1 MKLCEMLELG
11 REDEAIRKVLLD
23 AHDVLA
29 VEDSERGEVRGST
42 QHCDRRYPSYQT
54 ESA

>member
-11 REDEAIRKVLLD
+11 RESVAIRKVVLD

-29 VEDSERGEVRGST
+29 VKDSERGEVRGST
-42 QHCDRRYPSYQT
+42 QHCDRR
-54 ESA
+54 